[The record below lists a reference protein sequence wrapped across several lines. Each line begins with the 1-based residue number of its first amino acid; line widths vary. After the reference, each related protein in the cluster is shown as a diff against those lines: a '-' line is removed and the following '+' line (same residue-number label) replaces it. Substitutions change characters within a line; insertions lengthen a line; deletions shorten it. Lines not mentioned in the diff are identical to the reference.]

1 MTYLQ
6 EASEID
12 KKMKVRISKFIKT
25 GQYKKRKLQ
34 NVINDTSQ

>member
-12 KKMKVRISKFIKT
+12 KEMKVKISKFIKT

-34 NVINDTSQ
+34 SLINDTSR